1 MVFKKQIKPTSPS
14 AEFNNP
20 QIPKWAK
27 QCARKNEGKPSNH
40 YKEGRCNCIIDII
53 NEDSRGCKA
62 HCKKCHEFISGNIR
76 KEPPQPPTP
85 YTNKKARRHREA
97 KSEAEEKLDVLLLS
111 DDDSEVEAG
120 VADKEAQT
128 IETNLLDPFSLRGIA
143 RFFQIGKKY
152 IPEPPLAAD
161 AEDGPTSQIV
171 QPKETAKKLKQVA
184 SKIVKMI
191 VNTVSE
197 YGNIMLHQVGSKLAV
212 DMTKMYVAE
221 KDGDE
226 DNDDELILF
235 SLRSLFASNNGD
247 SKDDLYYC
255 AFHKTEPFTNDGEKV
270 LQQRDGMANAC
281 LKIME
286 SQKEGSNEFRTA
298 RAIIVKGVDKKDTDK
313 IRNDRTGHRVF
324 GAKSRKAGKK
334 DFTTATVYSAPLD
347 RYLRTVKRIS
357 DESLEYALTCMLD
370 TENVGLWSWGEKI
383 VKTRTHGNRL
393 RGSVNLPKIFRRKS
407 VQDIYGFYKVE
418 VKTSPARPIGF
429 TLFTQILSAIVSGD
443 SKMLR
448 AVDYVTSLL
457 LNDCC
462 NLLLEI
468 IKVLIGD
475 QNPVKKKELEY
486 HLEVVRNFLKVQ
498 YPSHARKVDGVCTH
512 GLQYGLEKPEDYA
525 DKYVSD
531 DLTASGDE
539 VGDADDED
547 EDGFLQNVPEVDV
560 TAESDGAAEEEDEG
574 YGENENEVSDD
585 NNSSHNSTQCDA
597 CRFPF
602 FFLSEL
608 EAAVSA
614 QHKERFARAK
624 AAARKKAGEDG
635 HHDEDEDEP
644 NFSSDDDENE
654 PGDGEAEPSNGEA
667 SVEAYVT
674 DALKV
679 INQCKLKF
687 ALYMAHK
694 QRVAQQQGEIREIDG
709 RMRSEVEDNQTSG
722 TIIVIIIDWKMKFE
736 NIAKQDSTIDHYG
749 KRGMSWHGCFAYFY
763 QWNKEEKRVEKV
775 VIKIDQILDTD
786 ALQNGDA
793 VLSMFEAFLT
803 AIESDARF
811 SHLKTTILQADNA
824 ACYHDKAFV
833 FGVAFLNKMRNRK
846 IRIERKIHT
855 ETQDGKSLLDAH
867 FARGTK
873 QVVKYLKTSSAAEN
887 KRIGTPEELAKALA
901 WNGGIPNS
909 AVLLVAVDRDERLPA
924 FNHII
929 HGCSEKALEYFSR
942 ANEIEFLDGSE
953 AASKLDLTDEASWAA
968 FSFDIRVWTHSGVG
982 TGAHFRCKV
991 GNGECLH
998 IKGDSDEWLN
1008 FEASHDESD
1017 GNNSI
1022 VDEPLGYGFEPDDL
1036 DDFEDMDSD
1045 AEDEELLDDVFAC
1058 YFDDIEEWQSKSFGD
1073 TSPLSAPTFSLN
1085 ESLSG
1090 VQIVGMSSFGALTA
1104 KVVAADVDEEL
1115 PTDGVHDYGIQNP
1128 SRAALPRALHMV
1140 DFLAAN
1146 SSIKISGGD
1155 DDKLEIYKLATD
1167 FKLDEKQF
1175 ERGWARRPLKG
1186 TLYGESNM
1194 TAQYKAEIF
1203 DWVKKGNENKS
1214 NKLNPRQ
1221 MHLRL
1226 KADHKCFSVPSE
1238 QEIRTVIGPILE
1250 QLKELAKKKS
1260 KKQSNDE
1267 NQEETEDEEQSQ
1279 HEEQDDPNTIKAL
1292 EWCANYL
1299 KQKVHQVGWEQMKP
1313 KTVVERMWN
1322 LLLVPWPRKKFD
1334 QMKYNNKFSAL
1345 KSARKKR
1352 HEIVRKKAIV

>member
-1 MVFKKQIKPTSPS
+1 MVFKKQTKPTSPS
-14 AEFNNP
+14 AEFNDP

-27 QCARKNEGKPSNH
+27 QCARKNEGKPSSH
-40 YKEGRCNCIIDII
+40 YKEGRCNCIIDLI
-53 NEDSRGCKA
+53 NEDNRGCKA

-97 KSEAEEKLDVLLLS
+97 KSEAEEKLDDLLLS
-111 DDDSEVEAG
+111 DDDSEVETG

-128 IETNLLDPFSLRGIA
+128 IETNLLDPSSLRGIA

-171 QPKETAKKLKQVA
+171 QPKESANKLKRPASQIVRPKEAAKKLKRPTSQIVQPKETAKKLKRPISQIVQPSKETAKKLKRPTSQIIQPSKETAKKLKQVA
-184 SKIVKMI
+184 SRIFKMI
-191 VNTVSE
+191 MNTISE
-197 YGNIMLHQVGSKLAV
+197 YGNVMLRQVGSKVAV
-212 DMTKMYVAE
+212 EMTKTYIAE
-221 KDGDE
+221 KDEDEDE

-235 SLRSLFASNNGD
+235 ALRNLFASNNDD

-270 LQQRDGMANAC
+270 LQQRDGMVNAC

-313 IRNDRTGHRVF
+313 IRNDRTGHKVF
-324 GAKSRKAGKK
+324 GAKSRKAGNE

-357 DESLEYALTCMLD
+357 EESLEYALTCMLD
-370 TENVGLWSWGEKI
+370 SENVGLWSWGQKI

-407 VQDIYGFYKVE
+407 VQDIYEFYKVE

-468 IKVLIGD
+468 INVLIGD

-539 VGDADDED
+539 GVDADDED
-547 EDGFLQNVPEVDV
+547 EDGFLQNGLEVNV
-560 TAESDGAAEEEDEG
+560 TAESDGAAEKEDEG
-574 YGENENEVSDD
+574 YEENENEVSDD

-635 HHDEDEDEP
+635 HHDEDEP
-644 NFSSDDDENE
+644 NFSSDDDANE
-654 PGDGEAEPSNGEA
+654 PGDGEAEPSNGEV

-694 QRVAQQQGEIREIDG
+694 QRVAQQQGEIRGIDG
-709 RMRSEVEDNQTSG
+709 MMRSEVEDNQTSG

-736 NIAKQDSTIDHYG
+736 NIAKRDSTIDHYG
-749 KRGMSWHGCFAYFY
+749 KRGMSWHGCFAYYY
-763 QWNKEEKRVEKV
+763 QWNKEEKRVE
-775 VIKIDQILDTD
+775 
-786 ALQNGDA
+786 
-793 VLSMFEAFLT
+793 
-803 AIESDARF
+803 
-811 SHLKTTILQADNA
+811 
-824 ACYHDKAFV
+824 
-833 FGVAFLNKMRNRK
+833 
-846 IRIERKIHT
+846 
-855 ETQDGKSLLDAH
+855 
-867 FARGTK
+867 
-873 QVVKYLKTSSAAEN
+873 
-887 KRIGTPEELAKALA
+887 
-901 WNGGIPNS
+901 
-909 AVLLVAVDRDERLPA
+909 
-924 FNHII
+924 
-929 HGCSEKALEYFSR
+929 
-942 ANEIEFLDGSE
+942 
-953 AASKLDLTDEASWAA
+953 
-968 FSFDIRVWTHSGVG
+968 
-982 TGAHFRCKV
+982 
-991 GNGECLH
+991 
-998 IKGDSDEWLN
+998 
-1008 FEASHDESD
+1008 
-1017 GNNSI
+1017 
-1022 VDEPLGYGFEPDDL
+1022 
-1036 DDFEDMDSD
+1036 
-1045 AEDEELLDDVFAC
+1045 
-1058 YFDDIEEWQSKSFGD
+1058 
-1073 TSPLSAPTFSLN
+1073 
-1085 ESLSG
+1085 
-1090 VQIVGMSSFGALTA
+1090 
-1104 KVVAADVDEEL
+1104 
-1115 PTDGVHDYGIQNP
+1115 
-1128 SRAALPRALHMV
+1128 
-1140 DFLAAN
+1140 
-1146 SSIKISGGD
+1146 
-1155 DDKLEIYKLATD
+1155 
-1167 FKLDEKQF
+1167 
-1175 ERGWARRPLKG
+1175 
-1186 TLYGESNM
+1186 
-1194 TAQYKAEIF
+1194 
-1203 DWVKKGNENKS
+1203 
-1214 NKLNPRQ
+1214 
-1221 MHLRL
+1221 
-1226 KADHKCFSVPSE
+1226 
-1238 QEIRTVIGPILE
+1238 
-1250 QLKELAKKKS
+1250 
-1260 KKQSNDE
+1260 
-1267 NQEETEDEEQSQ
+1267 
-1279 HEEQDDPNTIKAL
+1279 
-1292 EWCANYL
+1292 
-1299 KQKVHQVGWEQMKP
+1299 
-1313 KTVVERMWN
+1313 
-1322 LLLVPWPRKKFD
+1322 
-1334 QMKYNNKFSAL
+1334 
-1345 KSARKKR
+1345 
-1352 HEIVRKKAIV
+1352 